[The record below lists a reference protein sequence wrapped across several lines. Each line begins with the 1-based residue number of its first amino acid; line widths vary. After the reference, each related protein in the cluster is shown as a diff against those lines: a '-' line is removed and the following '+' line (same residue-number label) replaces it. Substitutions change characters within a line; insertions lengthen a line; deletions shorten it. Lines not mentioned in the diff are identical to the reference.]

1 MTKAEVILEAVNAG
15 ASDEELVVLDNTD
28 EKEFGNSTVSKDKK
42 EEEKKISNAEKKR
55 KKLEDDLKNQELE
68 DIDIIRE
75 LQNYDEEEELKFE
88 QTQFGK
94 GGLEIAIY
102 VIEVLALKSIL

>member
-42 EEEKKISNAEKKR
+42 EEEKKISNAEK
-55 KKLEDDLKNQELE
+55 E
-68 DIDIIRE
+68 
-75 LQNYDEEEELKFE
+75 
-88 QTQFGK
+88 T
-94 GGLEIAIY
+94 
-102 VIEVLALKSIL
+102 